1 MCEAPFHT
9 QVRTPPPPSPA
20 EPSEHP
26 WVKVPSNGP
35 RGRNNAVSEAQAQN
49 VNGPGE
55 WRPHVRA
62 WRGCGNRRRSEQM
75 RAGRSQDGLCSA
87 THSGWHGGRGAP
99 SSPARS
105 RPTGCA
111 LLAAAQESC
120 SCDVP
125 KRNPA
130 SPTGGRVRRGP
141 RALRSAVT
149 TRPPRQLAWPLR
161 VPGAGSPPAPP
172 GRAERLQV
180 LLPHLRRAS
189 PARGT
194 CPSEPGVRGCTN
206 PHALSR
212 GTAHLRGEA
221 RLRFSMLR
229 SPLPNAP

>member
-1 MCEAPFHT
+1 MLGALPH
-9 QVRTPPPPSPA
+9 PSPH
-20 EPSEHP
+20 PSTPVTRRAFGAPVGEGSVQWP
-26 WVKVPSNGP
+26 TREEQRGLRSPSP
-35 RGRNNAVSEAQAQN
+35 KCE
-49 VNGPGE
+49 
-55 WRPHVRA
+55 RA
-62 WRGCGNRRRSEQM
+62 WGVETTCQGLAWL

-172 GRAERLQV
+172 GRVERLQV